1 MAMKEIGSQELL
13 RNIYILPVWANAQV
27 TASC

>member
-1 MAMKEIGSQELL
+1 MAMKAVGSQELL
-13 RNIYILPVWANAQV
+13 RNIYILPVWKTAQV